1 MTLLTNEE
9 KIGIANQHLKNL
21 QYNRYNL
28 ELSLKEENALDT
40 PNEAS
45 VADVQSQLN
54 SIDAKIEAI
63 EAEIE
68 TLA

>member
-40 PNEAS
+40 PNAAS

-54 SIDAKIEAI
+54 SIDAKIEVI
-63 EAEIE
+63 EAEID
-68 TLA
+68 TLS

>member
-1 MTLLTNEE
+1 MTLLTNDE

-40 PNEAS
+40 PNAAS
-45 VADVQSQLN
+45 VADVQLQIT
-54 SIDAKIEAI
+54 SIDAKIAAI
-63 EAEIE
+63 EEEID
-68 TLA
+68 TLS

>member
-1 MTLLTNEE
+1 MTLLTNDE

-40 PNEAS
+40 PNAAS
-45 VADVQSQLN
+45 VADVQLQIT
-54 SIDAKIEAI
+54 SIDAKIAAI

>member
-63 EAEIE
+63 EAEID
-68 TLA
+68 TLS